1 MNLKKTI
8 FLTLSL
14 SLSTAINAGTIEDG
28 IFNSELLGQEFN
40 YKVYIPDATPN
51 KVIYM
56 LHGAGGSETDW
67 IVKGGIQQTADALM
81 PKGKLDNYLIVMPT
95 IGAHSWYVDSDE
107 AKTEEAIVNELIPY
121 IEEKYSISPEKSNR
135 AVAGLSMGGY
145 GALNLALSH
154 PELFCAAG
162 IISPAIYDP
171 LPPETSA
178 ASKAPPFLKD
188 GEFSEEAWTQA
199 LYKSRLAH
207 YRQKNSVTPMF
218 IASGDEDFL
227 NIVNAA
233 AKLYWE
239 LNTTQPKDVEYRV
252 IDGDHDWLTFRQLSL
267 PALDFINEKCK
278 G

>member
-1 MNLKKTI
+1 TI

-178 ASKAPPFLKD
+178 ARKAPPFLKD
-188 GEFSEEAWTQA
+188 GEFSEE
-199 LYKSRLAH
+199 
-207 YRQKNSVTPMF
+207 
-218 IASGDEDFL
+218 
-227 NIVNAA
+227 
-233 AKLYWE
+233 
-239 LNTTQPKDVEYRV
+239 
-252 IDGDHDWLTFRQLSL
+252 
-267 PALDFINEKCK
+267 
-278 G
+278 